1 MSLSSVALRAT
12 TGVALSLWVVACSSP
27 ESSSRTEVM
36 ADYPFYASAE
46 ALVEEADLV
55 VIGTA
60 VASREDTSF
69 PSYEGDDPQEKPRAG
84 MEQETTDDE
93 LQAAAVPVTV
103 STIRI
108 DEVVVGTAVTGG
120 LIEISQVTGEAGS
133 PIAEG
138 PVLLFLAG
146 EEGPLHI
153 IGGTQGQWVEEN
165 GVFRAVA
172 TGRTELVLSTADVAG
187 LA

>member
-69 PSYEGDDPQEKPRAG
+69 PSYEGTILRRIRGRGWSRSPP
-84 MEQETTDDE
+84 TTSCR
-93 LQAAAVPVTV
+93 LQPFP
-103 STIRI
+103 SR
-108 DEVVVGTAVTGG
+108 
-120 LIEISQVTGEAGS
+120 
-133 PIAEG
+133 
-138 PVLLFLAG
+138 
-146 EEGPLHI
+146 
-153 IGGTQGQWVEEN
+153 
-165 GVFRAVA
+165 
-172 TGRTELVLSTADVAG
+172 
-187 LA
+187 